1 MSKYLLLPFI
11 TAIVTGCFSSTPPPA
26 SVLHSDTYSTL
37 TSKELR
43 MLPESD
49 KIFTIED
56 AVRIGLANNP
66 TYEKTSLSLDLAY
79 NTFYEAL
86 FSYLPTVSVSAG
98 NVGISQDHTVSRGD
112 GKWDSTTTYGSPS
125 LAGTGSFVVFN
136 GLQREMDLLIKYE
149 GIKETADALKFV
161 RLTLINQII
170 NLYYTLVL
178 TKENIAINEA
188 NLSFQKEMLENAR
201 FTYKNNLV
209 TYDYVLNFELNYK
222 TQQAE
227 VVKLKL
233 DYKTQE
239 IVLAVLL
246 GLTTAEF
253 PSNIKYLPIEDL
265 IRNLKRDYSSLGVE
279 YYLDIAIDQRP
290 DLKQVRSALKAQ
302 RFELYSTW
310 GKFAPTISATANYGL
325 TTSDWEYSGQSIS
338 YGLTASWELL
348 DAGMSRI
355 FNVRSAQINLAQSKL
370 DVLSKWIDIV
380 GEVRTAYVKLQMSL
394 IDEQLRSEAVEFA
407 KKQRDMVKEKY
418 ENQIESITRL
428 NQVQSL
434 LVTAQL
440 TKTTSIISVYKAK
453 TGLNSACGIQRY

>member
-1 MSKYLLLPFI
+1 M
-11 TAIVTGCFSSTPPPA
+11 
-26 SVLHSDTYSTL
+26 
-37 TSKELR
+37 
-43 MLPESD
+43 
-49 KIFTIED
+49 
-56 AVRIGLANNP
+56 
-66 TYEKTSLSLDLAY
+66 
-79 NTFYEAL
+79 
-86 FSYLPTVSVSAG
+86 
-98 NVGISQDHTVSRGD
+98 
-112 GKWDSTTTYGSPS
+112 
-125 LAGTGSFVVFN
+125 
-136 GLQREMDLLIKYE
+136 
-149 GIKETADALKFV
+149 
-161 RLTLINQII
+161 
-170 NLYYTLVL
+170 
-178 TKENIAINEA
+178 
-188 NLSFQKEMLENAR
+188 
-201 FTYKNNLV
+201 
-209 TYDYVLNFELNYK
+209 
-222 TQQAE
+222 
-227 VVKLKL
+227 
-233 DYKTQE
+233 
-239 IVLAVLL
+239 
-246 GLTTAEF
+246 
-253 PSNIKYLPIEDL
+253 
-265 IRNLKRDYSSLGVE
+265 GVE

-394 IDEQLRSEAVEFA
+394 IDEQLRTEAVEFA

-453 TGLNSACGIQRY
+453 TDLNTACGIQRY